1 MPIVDDTLDEQT
13 ETFQVVLSDT
23 SGSEIR
29 RGLGTILDN
38 DAAPMVSIG
47 DVSVLEGNAGTTN
60 AAFTLTLSAPSGQT
74 VTVIVDTADGTAT
87 APVDYGP
94 VTGQVVTFAPGAT
107 IQTVVVPVIGDLL
120 DEADE
125 VFLVNLSAP
134 VNITIADG
142 QGVGTILDDDAP
154 PSLSI
159 NDVTVAEGAGTAS
172 FTVTLSAASGLPITV
187 SFATAPQSATEP
199 GDYTG
204 TSGTLTFLPGG
215 PLTQTISV
223 PIVDDALFENP
234 ETFLVNLTAPAN
246 ASIADGVGVGTITD
260 NDPAPTITITAVT
273 TTEGDVGTSPA
284 AFVVTLSAP
293 AGVPVTVRF
302 ATADG
307 SAIASLDYQSV
318 AGVLT
323 FAPGETAQTIVVP
336 IVGDLL
342 DEPQAETFTLAL
354 SSPTNGTLA
363 TTQVTGTI
371 LDDDAPPSIS
381 VADAS
386 VVEGDSGTVLAQ
398 FLVSLSA
405 PSEQVVTIAFAT
417 AGQSATAGADYTETA
432 GTLTFQPGQTS
443 QTVLVPVAGDILDE
457 ADETFRL
464 TLSAPGNATLA
475 DPVAIG
481 TILDDDAPPSLSIN
495 DVTVAEGAG
504 TASFTV
510 TLSAASGL
518 PITVSFATAPQS
530 ATEPG
535 DYTGTSGTL
544 TFLPGG
550 PLTQTISVPIVD
562 DALFENPETF
572 LVNLTAPTNAS
583 IADGVGVGTITDN
596 DPAPTITVTAVTT
609 TEGDVGTSP
618 AAFVVT
624 LSAPAGVPVT
634 VRFATADGS
643 AIASLDYHSV
653 AGVLTFA
660 PGETAQTVVVPIVGD
675 LLDEPQAETF
685 TLALSSPTN
694 GTLATTR

>member
-1 MPIVDDTLDEQT
+1 VPILNDLVSESTETFLVNLTAPANATIADSVGLGTILDDDAPAFPSINNVTVLEDAGTATFTVTVDGPMVINFTTANVSATSNSDYLLTSGTLTFTAAGSQTIIVPIVDDTLDEQT

-23 SGSEIR
+23 GGTEIR
-29 RGLGTILDN
+29 RGLGTIVDN
-38 DAAPMVSIG
+38 DAPPMVSIG
-47 DVSVLEGNAGTTN
+47 DVSVPEGNAGTTN
-60 AAFTLTLSAPSGQT
+60 ATFTVTLSAASGQT
-74 VTVIVDTADGTAT
+74 VTVIVDTVDGTAT
-87 APVDYGP
+87 APVDYVP
-94 VTGQVVTFAPGAT
+94 VTGQVVTFAPGVT

-142 QGVGTILDDDAP
+142 QGVGTIRDDDEP

-159 NDVTVAEGAGTAS
+159 EDVTVAEGAGPAS
-172 FTVTLSAASGLPITV
+172 FTVTLSAPSGLPITV
-187 SFATAPQSATEP
+187 SFATAPQSASEP
-199 GDYTG
+199 GDYIG
-204 TSGTLTFLPGG
+204 TSGTFTFLPGG
-215 PLTQTISV
+215 PLRQSVVV

-234 ETFLVNLTAPAN
+234 ESFLVNLTAPTN
-246 ASIADGVGVGTITD
+246 ATIADGVGVGTIVD
-260 NDPAPTITITAVT
+260 NDPAPTITVTAVT
-273 TTEGDVGTSPA
+273 ITEGDVGTSPA

-318 AGVLT
+318 ADVLT

-336 IVGDLL
+336 IIGDLL
-342 DEPQAETFTLAL
+342 DEPLNETFTLTL

-363 TTQVTGTI
+363 TPQVTGTI

-386 VVEGDSGTVLAQ
+386 VVEGDSGTVLAE
-398 FLVSLSA
+398 FLVTLSA
-405 PSEQVVTIAFAT
+405 PSEQVVTIAFT
-417 AGQSATAGADYTETA
+417 TSGQSATAGADYTETA

-443 QTVLVPVAGDILDE
+443 QTVLVPVAGDLLDE

-481 TILDDDAPPSLSIN
+481 TITDDDAPPSLSID

-510 TLSAASGL
+510 TLSAPSGL
-518 PITVSFATAPQS
+518 PITVSFATTPQS

-550 PLTQTISVPIVD
+550 PLTRP
-562 DALFENPETF
+562 
-572 LVNLTAPTNAS
+572 
-583 IADGVGVGTITDN
+583 
-596 DPAPTITVTAVTT
+596 
-609 TEGDVGTSP
+609 
-618 AAFVVT
+618 
-624 LSAPAGVPVT
+624 
-634 VRFATADGS
+634 
-643 AIASLDYHSV
+643 
-653 AGVLTFA
+653 
-660 PGETAQTVVVPIVGD
+660 
-675 LLDEPQAETF
+675 
-685 TLALSSPTN
+685 SSCRSS
-694 GTLATTR
+694 TTRCSRTPSRSWST